1 MPSDTHDA
9 DIDLTPGT
17 PKSDIVAV
25 LYGNPDD
32 RFSVDDIRERLDI
45 PHGTVTTTL
54 ARLNNGGLIG
64 EAGGRYYH
72 ALDQRDDLR
81 RYVASLNQ
89 LETMFDDKNYD
100 EHTTIDDSQLEE
112 IDEDELD
119 AELAE
124 LEAELSKE

>member
-1 MPSDTHDA
+1 MPSDTQDA
-9 DIDLTPGT
+9 DIDLTPGS
-17 PKSDIVAV
+17 PKSEIVAV

-45 PHGTVTTTL
+45 PQGEITTTL
-54 ARLNNGGLIG
+54 TRLTNGGLVG
-64 EAGGRYYH
+64 EAGDKYYH

-81 RYVASLNQ
+81 RYVASLSQ
-89 LETMFDDKNYD
+89 LEMRFGDKSYD
-100 EHTTIDDSQLEE
+100 EHTTIDDSLEE

-124 LEAELSKE
+124 LEAELDKE

>member
-1 MPSDTHDA
+1 MPADTQDA
-9 DIDLTPGT
+9 DIDLIPGT

-45 PHGTVTTTL
+45 PHGAVTRTL
-54 ARLNNGGLIG
+54 TRLTNGGLIG
-64 EAGGRYYH
+64 EDGDRYY

-89 LETMFDDKNYD
+89 LETMFGHKNSD
-100 EHTTIDDSQLEE
+100 EHTTIDDSHLEE

-124 LEAELSKE
+124 LEAELGKE

>member
-25 LYGNPDD
+25 LYGNLDD

-54 ARLNNGGLIG
+54 TRLNNGGLIG
-64 EAGGRYYH
+64 EAGDSYSHGP
-72 ALDQRDDLR
+72 DQRDDLR

-89 LETMFDDKNYD
+89 LETKFDDKIYD